1 MSKECAL
8 KTKTQSMADK
18 GKVSGEDIL
27 EMKFDP
33 NTIEHLGVKMYS
45 TLPPIIAE
53 IVSNSY
59 DAEAKK
65 VDIFLRDKGASKSI
79 TITDDGHGMT
89 FPEINSNFLRIGR
102 NRRFDTSSQKSKND
116 LRFVIGKKGIG
127 KLSFF
132 GISDRIEVVT
142 VSEGLENKFILDW
155 KKIKNL
161 DKSEENYKPELVY
174 RDSPV
179 ELPNGTSITLY
190 NIDRKTNFDPH
201 SIAYSLAKSF
211 QVFDEEEFDVS
222 ILHNS
227 VENKTEVENKL
238 IYKNINELH
247 SWTFPVHKERDP
259 KEYYCEDVIT
269 GKVILSKETV
279 PHNMR
284 GISLF
289 SRNKL
294 VNEYEFYDLSA
305 TSHGYSYLTG
315 WLNVDYIDLFEK
327 DVISTNRRSLNWE
340 TDETKDLRRYLASV
354 ISGIYNESKKIK
366 EQFKVKGF
374 EEETGVSIDSWVEN
388 LPSHEKSL
396 AKKMINSIINSEG
409 IDKVK
414 STELVKFVKDSFQF
428 EAFKELANDIDVS
441 DVRDVDKVLGLLKE
455 WKHIEAREMFKIA
468 QVRLEAIKKFKEHI
482 DADVKEVPTM
492 HNFLKEFPWLLDPR
506 MMEFKDEVTY
516 SQLLKEKFDDAALDE
531 KDRRIDFLCL
541 KFGQGHFI
549 VELKRPGKTI
559 NSKDLE
565 QGMSYVSFL
574 ESHINNEFGNKVF
587 CYVIGKKLS
596 SDPLAIKKAN
606 SFKQSNDV
614 YFKSYVD
621 LLQNALSYHKEFI
634 DKYED
639 F

>member
-1 MSKECAL
+1 MEDQNKEP
-8 KTKTQSMADK
+8 K
-18 GKVSGEDIL
+18 GEVL

-65 VDIFLRDKGASKSI
+65 VDIFLNDNKKNKSI
-79 TITDDGHGMT
+79 TIIDNGHGMS
-89 FPEINSNFLRIGR
+89 FSEINSNFLRIGR
-102 NRRFDTSSQKSKND
+102 NRRVDNNSQESKNK

-132 GISDRIEVVT
+132 GISDRIEVIT
-142 VSEGLENKFILDW
+142 ISEGLENKFILDW
-155 KKIKNL
+155 NKIKNL
-161 DKSEENYKPELVY
+161 GNDEEHYKPEIVHQ
-174 RDSPV
+174 DSKV
-179 ELPNGTSITLY
+179 AKPNGTSITLY
-190 NIDRKTNFDPH
+190 NIERKTNFDPD

-211 QVFDEEEFDVS
+211 QVFDEKEFDVT
-222 ILHNS
+222 IFHNS
-227 VENKTEVENKL
+227 VHNKTVIENKL
-238 IYKNINELH
+238 IYKNIKELK
-247 SWTFPVHKERDP
+247 SWDFPIHKDRSP

-269 GKVILSKETV
+269 GKIILSKETV
-279 PHNMR
+279 PHNMK

-340 TDETKDLRRYLASV
+340 TDETKELRSYLASV
-354 ISGIYNESKKIK
+354 ISTIYNESKKIK
-366 EQFKVKGF
+366 EQFKIKDF
-374 EEETGVSIDSWVEN
+374 EDETGEPIDSWVEA
-388 LPSHEKSL
+388 LPSYEKSL
-396 AKKMINSIINSEG
+396 AKKMITSIINSEG
-409 IDKVK
+409 IDKFK

-428 EAFKELANDIDVS
+428 EAFKELASDIDSS
-441 DVRDVDKVLGLLKE
+441 DVKDVHKVLGLLKE
-455 WKHIEAREMFKIA
+455 WKHIEAREMYKIA

-482 DADVKEVPTM
+482 NGDVKEVPTM
-492 HNFLKEFPWLLDPR
+492 HNFLKEFPWILDPR
-506 MMEFKDEVTY
+506 MMEFKDEITY
-516 SQLLKEKFDDAALDE
+516 SQLLKEKFGEAKLDE

-559 NSKDLE
+559 NAADLD

-574 ESHINNEFGNKVF
+574 EAHINNEFGNKVF

-596 SDPLAIKKAN
+596 SDPLAIKKAH
-606 SFKQSNDV
+606 SYKQSNDV
-614 YFKSYVD
+614 YFKSYAD
-621 LLQNALSYHKEFI
+621 LLQDALSYHKEFI
-634 DKYED
+634 DKYEE
-639 F
+639 FS

>member
-1 MSKECAL
+1 
-8 KTKTQSMADK
+8 MAK
-18 GKVSGEDIL
+18 QVL

-65 VDIFLRDKGASKSI
+65 VDIFLNDNTASKSI
-79 TITDDGHGMT
+79 TITDNGHGMS
-89 FPEINSNFLRIGR
+89 FSEINSNFLRIGR
-102 NRRFDTSSQKSKND
+102 NRRIDDNSQKSKNE

-142 VSEGLENKFILDW
+142 ISEKLENKFILDW
-155 KKIKNL
+155 DKIKNL
-161 DKSEENYKPELVY
+161 GNDEENYKPEIVY
-174 RDSPV
+174 EDSNV
-179 ELPNGTSITLY
+179 NKPNGTSITLH
-190 NIDRKTNFDPH
+190 NIDRKTNFDPD

-211 QVFDEEEFDVS
+211 QVFDEEEFNVT
-222 ILHNS
+222 IFHNS
-227 VENKTEVENKL
+227 KDNKTIVENNL
-238 IYKNINELH
+238 IYKNIQELN
-247 SWTFPVHKERDP
+247 SWKFPIHKDRDP
-259 KEYYCEDVIT
+259 KEYYCEDLIT

-279 PHNMR
+279 PHNMK

-305 TSHGYSYLTG
+305 NSHGYSYLTG

-340 TDETKDLRRYLASV
+340 TEETKDLRRYLASV
-354 ISGIYNESKKIK
+354 ISNIYNDSKRIK
-366 EQFKVKGF
+366 EQFKIKGF
-374 EEETGVSIDSWVEN
+374 EEETGVSIDSWVEA
-388 LPSHEKSL
+388 LPRHERSL
-396 AKKMINSIINSEG
+396 AKKMISSIINSEG
-409 IDKVK
+409 IDKSK

-428 EAFKELANDIDVS
+428 EAFKELASDIDSS
-441 DVRDVDKVLGLLKE
+441 DVKDVDKVLGLLKE
-455 WKHIEAREMFKIA
+455 WKHIEAREMYKIA

-482 DADVKEVPTM
+482 EIDSKEVPTM

-506 MMEFKDEVTY
+506 MMEFKDEITY
-516 SQLLKEKFDDAALDE
+516 SQMLKDKFGEIQLDE

-549 VELKRPGKTI
+549 IELKRPSKTI
-559 NSKDLE
+559 NATDLE
-565 QGMSYVSFL
+565 QGLAYVSFL
-574 ESHINNEFGNKVF
+574 ESRIGNEFGNKVF
-587 CYVIGKKLS
+587 CYIIGKKLS
-596 SDPLAIKKAN
+596 DDPLAIKKAQAY
-606 SFKQSNDV
+606 KQSNDV
-614 YFKSYVD
+614 YFKSYAD
-621 LLQNALSYHKEFI
+621 LLQDALAYHKEFI

>member
-1 MSKECAL
+1 
-8 KTKTQSMADK
+8 MADNNN
-18 GKVSGEDIL
+18 GVDVL

-59 DAEAKK
+59 DAEANK
-65 VDIFLRDKGASKSI
+65 VDIFLRDKDAKKSI
-79 TITDDGHGMT
+79 TITDDGHGMN
-89 FPEINSNFLRIGR
+89 FQEINTNFLRIGR
-102 NRRFDTSSQKSKND
+102 NRRVDTDSQKSKND
-116 LRFVIGKKGIG
+116 LRYVIGKKGIG

-132 GISDRIEVVT
+132 GISDRIEVIT
-142 VSEGLENKFILDW
+142 IAEGLENKFILDW
-155 KKIKNL
+155 NDIKDLNRT
-161 DKSEENYKPELVY
+161 EENYQPDIVY
-174 RDSPV
+174 KDFPV
-179 ELPNGTSITLY
+179 DKANGTSITLY
-190 NIDRKTNFDPH
+190 NIDRKTDFAPE

-211 QVFDEEEFDVS
+211 QVFDEEEFDVT
-222 ILHNS
+222 IYHNT
-227 VENKTEVENKL
+227 NDYKTEVVNNL
-238 IYKNINELH
+238 IYKNIHELK
-247 SWTFPVHKERDP
+247 SWEFPIHKDRDP
-259 KEYYCEDVIT
+259 KNYYCEDIIT

-374 EEETGVSIDSWVEN
+374 EEETGVSIDSWVDA
-388 LPSHEKSL
+388 LPAHEKSL
-396 AKKMINSIINSEG
+396 AKKMIGSIINTEG
-409 IDKVK
+409 IDKDK

-428 EAFKELANDIDVS
+428 EAFKELASDIDNS
-441 DVRDVDKVLGLLKE
+441 DVKDVDKVLSLLME
-455 WKHIEAREMFKIA
+455 WKHIEAREMYKIA
-468 QVRLEAIKKFKEHI
+468 QVRLEAIKKFKKHI
-482 DADVKEVPTM
+482 EEDSKEVPTM

-516 SQLLKEKFDDAALDE
+516 SQLLKEKFDEDSLNE

-549 VELKRPGKTI
+549 VELKRPSKTI
-559 NSKDLE
+559 SSADLD
-565 QGMSYVSFL
+565 QGMAYVSFL
-574 ESHINNEFGNKVF
+574 ESRITNEFGAKVF
-587 CYVIGKKLS
+587 CYVIGDKLS
-596 SDPLAIKKAN
+596 DNP
-606 SFKQSNDV
+606 
-614 YFKSYVD
+614 
-621 LLQNALSYHKEFI
+621 
-634 DKYED
+634 
-639 F
+639 

>member
-1 MSKECAL
+1 MVKQEISDENE
-8 KTKTQSMADK
+8 
-18 GKVSGEDIL
+18 VL
-27 EMKFDP
+27 EMRFDP

-59 DAEAKK
+59 DAEAKN
-65 VDIFLRDKGASKSI
+65 VDILLNDVEAYKSI
-79 TITDDGHGMT
+79 TITDNGHGMT
-89 FPEINSNFLRIGR
+89 FSEINSSFLRIGR
-102 NRRFDTSSQKSKND
+102 NRRVDNNSQKSKNG

-132 GISDRIEVVT
+132 GISDKIEVVT
-142 VSEGLENKFILDW
+142 VHSGLENKFILDW
-155 KKIKNL
+155 KKIKNIGN
-161 DKSEENYKPELVY
+161 DKENYKPEIVHQDLNV
-174 RDSPV
+174 V
-179 ELPNGTSITLY
+179 TPNGTSITLH
-190 NIDRKTNFDPH
+190 NIDRKTNFDPDG
-201 SIAYSLAKSF
+201 IAYSLAKSF
-211 QVFDEEEFDVS
+211 QVFDEEEFEVT
-222 ILHNS
+222 IFHNS
-227 VENKTEVENKL
+227 MDNKTVVENKL
-238 IYKNINELH
+238 IYKNILELN
-247 SWTFPVHKERDP
+247 SWDFPIHKDRNP
-259 KEYYCEDVIT
+259 KEYYCEDIIT
-269 GKVILSKETV
+269 GKIILSKETV
-279 PHNMR
+279 PHNMK

-340 TDETKDLRRYLASV
+340 TEETKDLRRYLASV
-354 ISGIYNESKKIK
+354 ISNIYNESKKLK
-366 EQFKVKGF
+366 EQFKVKSF
-374 EEETGVSIDSWVEN
+374 EEETGVSIDYWVEA
-388 LPSHEKSL
+388 LPNHERLL
-396 AKKMINSIINSEG
+396 ARKMVGSIINSEG
-409 IDKVK
+409 IDKNK

-428 EAFKELANDIDVS
+428 EAFKELANDIDAS
-441 DVRDVDKVLGLLKE
+441 DVKDVDKVLGLLKE
-455 WKHIEAREMFKIA
+455 WKHIEAREMYKIA
-468 QVRLEAIKKFKEHI
+468 QVRVEAIKKFKEHI
-482 DADVKEVPTM
+482 DDDSKEVPTM

-516 SQLLKEKFDDAALDE
+516 SQLLKEKFDDIQLEE

-559 NSKDLE
+559 NAADLE
-565 QGMSYVSFL
+565 QGMAYVSFL
-574 ESHINNEFGNKVF
+574 ESRINNEFGNKVF

-606 SFKQSNDV
+606 SYKQSNDV

-621 LLQNALSYHKEFI
+621 LLQDALSYHKEFI
-634 DKYED
+634 DKYDE
-639 F
+639 FEIKKKTS